1 MAARRT
7 SPGYYIAVV
16 LLGGL
21 LLTAVVLIVAMITR
35 PGEPDT
41 SVLAVTDRVAVQ
53 CTQPDPQAQSD
64 TTCFD
69 TQVTNNGSATST
81 FRCEVSP
88 TGDAPATFVE
98 GQTTTQ
104 ILLGVD
110 QSVHLQTIVAAARSN
125 ATPPAVSCDP
135 VSSA

>member
-53 CTQPDPQAQSD
+53 CTQPQND

-110 QSVHLQTIVAAARSN
+110 QSVHLQTIVAAGRSN
-125 ATPPAVSCDP
+125 AAPPAVSCDP
-135 VSSA
+135 VPSA

>member
-7 SPGYYIAVV
+7 SPGYYVAVV

-35 PGEPDT
+35 PGEPDA
-41 SVLAVTDRVAVQ
+41 SVLAVTDRVAVT
-53 CTQPDPQAQSD
+53 CTQPEHG

-69 TQVTNNGSATST
+69 TQVTNNGSASST
-81 FRCEVSP
+81 FRCEVRP

-110 QSVHLQTIVAAARSN
+110 QSVHLQTMVAAPASSDPS
-125 ATPPAVSCDP
+125 PPAVACEPAPSG
-135 VSSA
+135 